1 MAPDLVIRGGPVVDG
16 TAAPWVAAD
25 VALVGDRVAEVG
37 TGLAGRREIG
47 ASGQVVAPGFIDI
60 HTHYDAQVFWDSAL
74 TPSSWH
80 GVTTV
85 VAGNCGFSIAPC
97 RSEHRGLIGRTLQH
111 VEDMS
116 LSTLEAGI
124 PWEFETFPQ
133 DLDAVARH
141 GPALN
146 YTPHVGQTPARPL
159 VLGGDRNDARAPTHA
174 PLTPRG
180 PPGPGRRAPRA

>member
-16 TAAPWVAAD
+16 TGAPGVAAD
-25 VALVGDRVAEVG
+25 VAIAGDRVAEIG
-37 TGLAGRREIG
+37 AGLHGRRELD

-80 GVTTV
+80 CVTSV

-97 RSEHRGLIGRTLQH
+97 RPEHRSLIGRTLQH

-124 PWEFETFPQ
+124 PWEFETFPEYP
-133 DLDAVARH
+133 DAAARH
-141 GPALN
+141 GS
-146 YTPHVGQTPARPL
+146 
-159 VLGGDRNDARAPTHA
+159 APDSPPRRGA
-174 PLTPRG
+174 TPRG
-180 PPGPGRRAPRA
+180 LS